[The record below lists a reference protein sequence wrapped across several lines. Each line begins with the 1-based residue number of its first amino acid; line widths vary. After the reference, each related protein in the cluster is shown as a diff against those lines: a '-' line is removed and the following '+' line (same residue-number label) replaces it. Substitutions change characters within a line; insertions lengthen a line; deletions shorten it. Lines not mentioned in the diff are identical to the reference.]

1 MSYTL
6 DGASASDLDFRAS
19 IDSEYVQ
26 TAKRGNS
33 VKKARILSRVEV
45 LEGEIKAVTISI
57 QKNAKLQF
65 LFEEEYNET
74 ELNHEKTKER
84 YDSTKDDLREET
96 RRVHVKCSNID
107 RIAKNLVTEINTI
120 NFAGSSK
127 VYTINHERYFVQVLK
142 GEMVKINHY

>member
-26 TAKRGNS
+26 TAQRGNS

-142 GEMVKINHY
+142 GEMVKTNHY